1 MNESREGA
9 CQLSGPAC
17 LNGWIKTKVAQL
29 SLKIRNTFFATKKVE
44 SKTGH

>member
-17 LNGWIKTKVAQL
+17 GWIKTKVAQL
-29 SLKIRNTFFATKKVE
+29 FLKIRNPFFATKKVE